1 MANRISLW
9 LTVPLAVLVLVGGA
23 AGLSGWS
30 FDVVLPHVLPIG
42 GGVALGLDRLS
53 AFFLVII
60 AAGVLPCAVFAF
72 AYTRHQKPERDGMT
86 AALAAGMSLFI
97 VSMACLVLARN
108 VLTFLV
114 FWEAMSLA
122 SYFLIMT
129 ENDRS
134 ETRRAGWLYAV
145 MTHAGLACI
154 LLGFLTMAQSS
165 GSLSMTAWAQAA
177 AAIDP
182 SKRNVAFVLVAAGFL
197 SKAGAIPFHIWLPRA
212 HPAAPSHISAVMS
225 AVMIK
230 LGVYGLVRIG
240 FEWLGVGP
248 RWWGV
253 LILLIG
259 AVSAVA
265 GVLYAIIDSDLK
277 RLLAYS
283 TVENVGVIL
292 LGIGAGLIFH
302 SYDLDSLAALSVA
315 AALLHCLNHTIFK
328 ALLFLGAGAIVHA
341 TGTRNI
347 EEMGGLLRR
356 MPQTGALFLIGSLAI
371 SAMPPLNGF
380 VSEWLTFQALLLSF
394 RVPEQFVNLV
404 FAIAI
409 AALALT
415 AGLAAACFVR
425 AFGITFLAMPRSEC
439 VKQAHE
445 VPWTMRLS
453 MGVLA
458 VLAAVLG
465 IAPVVALRPLG
476 YVTAQLLGEQPDL
489 AFSLSG
495 VVAGGSFAA
504 IAPGWVGLTL
514 AVVIF
519 AVWLGFRLTG
529 GSLRKRYY
537 DTWGCGRAVHSP
549 NLEYT
554 AAAFA
559 NPFKRVFAFL
569 YRPVTAIEIWPHG
582 ESRLFVKTIKY
593 RHESRSIIEE
603 GIYAPLAA
611 AIRRTSARIRAVQ
624 SGNVHSY
631 LLYMF
636 LVLVVLLLVAK

>member
-1 MANRISLW
+1 MANRICLGSALSM
-9 LTVPLAVLVLVGGA
+9 AVLVLAGGV

-30 FDVVLPHVLPIG
+30 FDLVLPHILPVG
-42 GGVALGLDRLS
+42 GGLSLGLDRLS

-60 AAGVLPCAVFAF
+60 AASVLPSALYAIDYTRNQKSHAAMAGVLNVFIAS
-72 AYTRHQKPERDGMT
+72 
-86 AALAAGMSLFI
+86 MSC
-97 VSMACLVLARN
+97 VVLARN

-122 SYFLIMT
+122 SYFLVMM

-154 LLGFLTMAQSS
+154 LLGFLTIAQSS
-165 GSLSMTAWAQAA
+165 GGLSRTEWAQAA

-212 HPAAPSHISAVMS
+212 HPAAPSHVSAVMS
-225 AVMIK
+225 GVMIK

-240 FEWLGVGP
+240 FQWLGVGP

-259 AVSAVA
+259 VVSALL

-302 SYDLDSLAALSVA
+302 SYNLDSLAALAVV
-315 AALLHCLNHTIFK
+315 AALLHCLNHAIFK
-328 ALLFLGAGAIVHA
+328 SLLFLAAGAVVHA
-341 TGTRNI
+341 TGRRNI

-356 MPQTGALFLIGSLAI
+356 MPVTGALFLTGSLAI
-371 SAMPPLNGF
+371 SAMPPFNGF

-404 FAIAI
+404 FAVAI

-425 AFGITFLAMPRSEC
+425 AFGITFLALPRTEC
-439 VKQAHE
+439 VNRTHE
-445 VPWTMRLS
+445 ASWTMRIS
-453 MGVLA
+453 MAL
-458 VLAAVLG
+458 LAAAAVALG
-465 IAPVVALRPLG
+465 VAPATVLRPLSQAAAG
-476 YVTAQLLGEQPDL
+476 LIGEQPEL
-489 AFSLSG
+489 AFNLSS
-495 VVAGGSFAA
+495 VAAGNSFAT
-504 IAPGWVGLTL
+504 IAPGWVALTL
-514 AVVIF
+514 VVVMLS
-519 AVWLGFRLTG
+519 VWLGFRLSG
-529 GSLRKRYY
+529 VNLRRRYY
-537 DTWGCGRAVHSP
+537 ETWGCGRAVQSASFK
-549 NLEYT
+549 YT
-554 AAAFA
+554 AAAFP

-569 YRPVTAIEIWPHG
+569 YRPVITTEIEG
-582 ESRLFVKTIKY
+582 DNESRLFVKTIQY

-603 GIYAPLAA
+603 GIYAPLGL
-611 AIRRTSARIRAVQ
+611 AIRRISARVRAVQ

-631 LLYMF
+631 LLYMLLA
-636 LVLVVLLLVAK
+636 LVAMLLVAK